1 VNKYHVYEIANTIRH
16 GIDLVGIEHI
26 ILGSGCGGAASSPFD
41 TSVII
46 YSTRVSI
53 DLALSR
59 L

>member
-1 VNKYHVYEIANTIRH
+1 VYEIANTIRR